1 MEMKSKRDPWRH
13 RRYTTAR
20 GMATFG
26 IALVLF
32 VLGLLA
38 LVAVHTHQI
47 TDYLRANVG
56 IKVMLKE
63 NSTHEQALQLMDII
77 ARSPMTE
84 RVNYISGQEAA
95 HGLQQ
100 ELGEDF
106 TEFLGYNPL
115 PASLEVIFAERYF
128 DPDSAQ
134 KVMAYLE
141 GFSLTDE
148 VFYPHALLH
157 EANHNLRRIATF
169 VLFFS
174 VLLIVISMMIIYN
187 TVRLSVY
194 ARRMVI
200 KSMLLVGAT
209 GAFIRAP
216 FVRSG
221 LLQGAIGGAGAC
233 LLLLALLAGLK
244 FYSAETA
251 EFIDPVAVMGVCLLI
266 LIFGL
271 LIAGFSNYLAVKKYL
286 KVRSEDLY

>member
-1 MEMKSKRDPWRH
+1 MKSKRDPWRH

-26 IALVLF
+26 IVLVLF

-38 LVAVHTHQI
+38 LLAVHTHQI
-47 TDYLRANVG
+47 TNYLRGNVG

-63 NSTHEQALQLMDII
+63 NSTHEQAVQLMDII
-77 ARSPMTE
+77 EGSPMIE
-84 RVNYISGQEAA
+84 RVSFVSCEEAA
-95 HGLQQ
+95 RGLQQ

-115 PASLEVIFAERYF
+115 PASLEVFFTKSYF
-128 DPDSAQ
+128 DPDSTQ
-134 KVMAYLE
+134 KVVAYLQ

-157 EANHNLRRIATF
+157 DVNRNLRRITTF
-169 VLFFS
+169 TLSFS
-174 VLLIVISMMIIYN
+174 ILLIIISMMLIYN
-187 TVRLSVY
+187 TVRLAVY
-194 ARRMVI
+194 SRRMII

-221 LLQGAIGGAGAC
+221 LLQGAIGGGGAC
-233 LLLLALLAGLK
+233 LLLLVLLAILK
-244 FYSAETA
+244 FYSAEA
-251 EFIDPVAVMGVCLLI
+251 ADFIDPVAVIGVCLLI

-271 LIAGFSNYLAVKKYL
+271 LISGFSNYLAVKKYL